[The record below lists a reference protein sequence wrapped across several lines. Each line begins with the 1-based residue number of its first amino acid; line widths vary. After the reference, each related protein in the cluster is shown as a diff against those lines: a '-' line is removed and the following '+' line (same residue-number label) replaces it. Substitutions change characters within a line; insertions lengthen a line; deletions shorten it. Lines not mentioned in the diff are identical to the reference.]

1 MKPAKARQVTRQ
13 LKSIPGWFSPQ
24 ASMLFAW
31 IDEIQ
36 KRNNIEGDCF
46 EIGCHHGKSAVLLA
60 SIVEPG
66 KEKLAVCDLFG
77 MQSDNVSRSGNG
89 DLAAFNHNMQPLR
102 DKGVGIDIF
111 QKNSAALTAAEI
123 GRTYRIFHV
132 DGGHNPDEA
141 LTDLRLAANCT
152 IESGAIVLDDPFRM
166 EWPGVTEALV
176 RFLDERPEF
185 QAIMTGFNKLVLI
198 REKWSGIYL
207 AALDSS
213 NQRDTFGFGYPWR
226 VKEMPFHRTVLR
238 VFYVPD
244 YLQRKSIG
252 NLARWV
258 YNKSDLLA
266 GTRKKRAALKAVKSS
281 RM

>member
-1 MKPAKARQVTRQ
+1 MNPAKARSVTRQ
-13 LKSIPGWFSPQ
+13 SKAIPGWFSPE

-60 SIVEPG
+60 SLVEPG

-77 MQSDNVSRSGNG
+77 MQSGNVSRSGSG
-89 DLAAFNHNMQPLR
+89 DLDAFNNNMQPLR
-102 DKGVGIDIF
+102 DKGVGISVF
-111 QKNSAALTAAEI
+111 QKNSAELSASEI
-123 GRTYRIFHV
+123 GRSYRIFHV

-141 LTDLRLAANCT
+141 LKDLLLAADCT
-152 IESGAIVLDDPFRM
+152 VESGVILLDDPFRM
-166 EWPGVTEALV
+166 EWPGVTEALI
-176 RFLDERPEF
+176 RFLDEKPEF
-185 QAIMTGFNKLVLI
+185 QAIMMGFNKLVLT
-198 REKWSGIYL
+198 REKWGGIYL

-213 NQRDTFGFGYPWR
+213 SQRETFGFSYPWR

-244 YLQRKSIG
+244 YLQRKTIG

-258 YNKSDLLA
+258 YNKSDLMA
-266 GTRKKRAALKAVKSS
+266 GSRKKRAAVKAVKSS
-281 RM
+281 RA